1 MDGGARRKRI
11 AVSGTPSYN
20 SGMTTTL
27 SPIDAPTDP
36 RGRAL
41 VEDACARIAAID
53 DRIPTTAE
61 VASELRVSPDALRRA
76 FVRVLGVTPRQYA
89 DALRRERLRD
99 GLRDGD
105 EVALALFSA
114 GYGSTSRLYE
124 SAHDHLGMT
133 PASYRAGGAG
143 ATITYA
149 IVASSLGSLLV
160 AATERGLCQVAL
172 GDDAA
177 ELEARLVREFHA
189 AELHRDDGTLHHLV
203 EIVLDGIAGAL
214 PARDLP
220 LDLRGTAFQR
230 RVWEELRRIPA
241 GQTRTYAQ
249 VAAAIGHP
257 KAARAVGRACATN
270 PAPVVVPCHRVV
282 PASGGLGN
290 YSMGVER
297 KRALLE
303 REASAAAGDRS
314 EGS

>member
-1 MDGGARRKRI
+1 MPGA
-11 AVSGTPSYN
+11 PSYN
-20 SGMTTTL
+20 GGVTTTL
-27 SPIDAPTDP
+27 APTP
-36 RGRAL
+36 RS
-41 VEDACARIAAID
+41 ESDAAEVVTTACDRIAAID

-61 VASELRVSPDALRRA
+61 IAAGLGVSPDALRRA

-143 ATITYA
+143 ATVTYT
-149 IVASSLGSLLV
+149 IVPSSLGSLLV
-160 AATERGLCQVAL
+160 ATTGRGLCQIAL
-172 GDDAA
+172 GDDPDL
-177 ELEARLVREFHA
+177 LEERLVHEFHA
-189 AELHRDDGTLHHLV
+189 ADVRRDDGHLRDLV

-214 PARDLP
+214 PASELP
-220 LDLRGTAFQR
+220 LDVRGTAFQR

-241 GQTRTYAQ
+241 GETRTYAQ
-249 VAAAIGHP
+249 VAAAIGNP
-257 KAARAVGRACATN
+257 RAARAVGRACATN

-297 KRALLE
+297 KQALLE
-303 REASAAAGDRS
+303 REAATAAERNSDGT
-314 EGS
+314 

>member
-1 MDGGARRKRI
+1 M
-11 AVSGTPSYN
+11 P
-20 SGMTTTL
+20 
-27 SPIDAPTDP
+27 
-36 RGRAL
+36 
-41 VEDACARIAAID
+41 
-53 DRIPTTAE
+53 
-61 VASELRVSPDALRRA
+61 
-76 FVRVLGVTPRQYA
+76 
-89 DALRRERLRD
+89 
-99 GLRDGD
+99 
-105 EVALALFSA
+105 
-114 GYGSTSRLYE
+114 
-124 SAHDHLGMT
+124 
-133 PASYRAGGAG
+133 
-143 ATITYA
+143 
-149 IVASSLGSLLV
+149 
-160 AATERGLCQVAL
+160 L